1 MRQDIPKPSLKVFV
15 IALRFKEFLEREDN
29 GERTDIATAVLFL
42 VLTYELR
49 GEYELSQTVFYSL
62 TFEARCVAQGLLR

>member
-1 MRQDIPKPSLKVFV
+1 MFV

-49 GEYELSQTVFYSL
+49 GEH
-62 TFEARCVAQGLLR
+62 GLVTNRFSILLLLKPGVLPEGS